1 MLDDAL
7 RRAELMEFPENA
19 EAMVFFA
26 TGPLHEAVE
35 AALGESAASTILVA
49 LGPILDEAWVRERRR
64 VATEAAASS
73 SAPPEPDAARRMSGV
88 RRQVEPDDESPTDI
102 EQLLDGDTTPVP
114 TGGAAEAAAAELAL
128 QFSTPPQMTISETPP
143 SSNRLTV
150 PYLPNALLPSGRTAA
165 VVVADLDDDRRG
177 ELGDWLHEL
186 DCLVARAANREQ
198 VRSLVRKLRP
208 KVLIADVETLAP
220 DFEPLRPTLD
230 DLLPG
235 LTKPAVIL
243 VSDGAARELP
253 DDVVTLFRRPVVRDE
268 LLARVATLVSD
279 PSAER

>member
-1 MLDDAL
+1 
-7 RRAELMEFPENA
+7 
-19 EAMVFFA
+19 MVFFA

-35 AALGESAASTILVA
+35 AALGEGTASTILVA
-49 LGPILDEAWVRERRR
+49 LGPVLDEAWVRERRR
-64 VATEAAASS
+64 VAAEAGTDSS
-73 SAPPEPDAARRMSGV
+73 SLPGSDAARRASGV
-88 RRQVEPDDESPTDI
+88 RRQVELDDESPTDI
-102 EQLLDGDTTPVP
+102 EQLLAGDTTPV
-114 TGGAAEAAAAELAL
+114 TAGEAAEAAAAELAL
-128 QFSTPPQMTISETPP
+128 QFSAPPQMTISEAPP

-150 PYLPNALLPSGRTAA
+150 PYLPNALLPDGRMPA
-165 VVVADLDDDRRG
+165 VVVADSDDDRRS

-208 KVLIADVETLAP
+208 KVLVADVETIAP

-235 LTKPAVIL
+235 LTKTAVIL

-253 DDVVTLFRRPVVRDE
+253 DDVVTVLQRPVIRDE
-268 LLARVATLVSD
+268 LLAEVATLVSG
-279 PSAER
+279 PSHES